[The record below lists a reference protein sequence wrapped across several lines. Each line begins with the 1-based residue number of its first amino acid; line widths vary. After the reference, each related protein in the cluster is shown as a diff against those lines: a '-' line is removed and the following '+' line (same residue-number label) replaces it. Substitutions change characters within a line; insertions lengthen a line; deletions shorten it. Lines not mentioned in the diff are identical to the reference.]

1 MEIIPSN
8 RGGSKL
14 CYQGYLYTKHATRET
29 NQWWKCVKR
38 SSIGCRGNLSTT
50 LQNENPVPGQ
60 PHNHAPSDTS
70 IKYSKTRNAMKDL
83 ATNTRDKPS
92 QIFACPGCVPV
103 WRQCPTLAAP
113 WRKPQTHNSIPA
125 SNSSSPSHL
134 CRCQIAWRVHNNYQ
148 QPTVPAIRQRPECR
162 KQNVSLLLTRRFGKI
177 SQCPDLLHLHG
188 RYLLCTSAP
197 I

>member
-14 CYQGYLYTKHATRET
+14 CYQGYLYAKHATRET

-50 LQNENPVPGQ
+50 LQNENPGHGQ

-70 IKYSKTRNAMKDL
+70 IEYSKNRNAMKDL
-83 ATNTRDKPS
+83 AANTREKPS
-92 QIFACPGCVPV
+92 QIFAQVVSQCDDNVQALLPV
-103 WRQCPTLAAP
+103 TKTPNAQFDTSVQLLQSQPP
-113 WRKPQTHNSIPA
+113 M
-125 SNSSSPSHL
+125 
-134 CRCQIAWRVHNNYQ
+134 QISDGLRSTQQ

-162 KQNVSLLLTRRFGKI
+162 KQNVSLLITREFGKI

>member
-14 CYQGYLYTKHATRET
+14 CYQGYMYTKHATRKT

-60 PHNHAPSDTS
+60 PHTKHPVIQASSAQKPEMPWKTWQPTSEINPARSLPRLCPSVTTMPKPCCPVKKTPNAQFDTS
-70 IKYSKTRNAMKDL
+70 VQL
-83 ATNTRDKPS
+83 LQS
-92 QIFACPGCVPV
+92 QPPMQMSDCL
-103 WRQCPTLAAP
+103 RSTQ
-113 WRKPQTHNSIPA
+113 
-125 SNSSSPSHL
+125 
-134 CRCQIAWRVHNNYQ
+134 Q

-162 KQNVSLLLTRRFGKI
+162 KQNVSFLLTREFGKI

-188 RYLLCTSAP
+188 RYLLCSSTP